1 MAATTTATRPTAQHE
16 LVIARTFDAPRALV
30 FRAWARPE
38 HMVRWLG
45 PKNFSASHC
54 TMDFRV
60 GGAYRACHRSPD
72 GKERWAHGTYREIVE
87 PERLAF
93 TLSWEEEG
101 ERGSENLITIT
112 FGDLGEKTRMTF
124 RQAFF
129 ETIKVRD
136 AHQEGW
142 NECLDRLAQYVASAD
157 RITHLASKEE

>member
-1 MAATTTATRPTAQHE
+1 
-16 LVIARTFDAPRALV
+16 V

-45 PKNFSASHC
+45 PRNFSARHC
-54 TMDFRV
+54 SMDFRP

-93 TLSWEEEG
+93 TLSGEEEG
-101 ERGSENLITIT
+101 ERGHETLITIT
-112 FGDLGEKTRMTF
+112 FGDLGKKTRMTF

-142 NECLDRLAQYVASAD
+142 NESLDRLAQYVASAD
-157 RITHLASKEE
+157 CITHLASNED